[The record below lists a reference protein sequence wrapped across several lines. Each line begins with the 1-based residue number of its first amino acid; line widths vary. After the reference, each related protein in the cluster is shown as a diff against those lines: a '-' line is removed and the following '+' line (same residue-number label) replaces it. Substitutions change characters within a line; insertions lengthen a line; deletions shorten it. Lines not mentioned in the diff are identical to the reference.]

1 MKKYEYLEMSKK
13 DYEIRKNI
21 QMLYSEEFNYVKIKK
36 FYDAEMEYEAVQF
49 EEILF
54 NQSGITSD
62 IPESKFRDFDD
73 ESKVE
78 LFEYL
83 SSTTTNLIII
93 MIGNILWKKRNLSH
107 DIGIGHI
114 NDDFIFTI
122 RVYFESEADRLNNE
136 IMGEIISDCLSEK
149 FAIKQFSTGNT
160 ITTELRFKDHY
171 KVKEMFNTAVP
182 DFFYVDSH
190 GKNKKSMNTTFH
202 DLTSMCTNELNS
214 FINYKV

>member
-13 DYEIRKNI
+13 DYEVRKNI

-62 IPESKFRDFDD
+62 IPEGKFRDFDD

-83 SSTTTNLIII
+83 SSTTTNLIIL
-93 MIGNILWKKRNLSH
+93 MVGNILWKKRHLGH
-107 DIGIGHI
+107 DIGLGHI
-114 NDDFIFTI
+114 NDEFIFTI
-122 RVYFESEADRLNNE
+122 RVYFESEVDRLNNE

-149 FAIKQFSTGNT
+149 FVISQFSSGDT
-160 ITTELRFKDHY
+160 ITIELRFKDHY
-171 KVKEMFNTAVP
+171 KVKEMFNTAVS

-190 GKNKKSMNTTFH
+190 GKKSKSMNTTFH
-202 DLTSMCTNELNS
+202 DLTSMCTNELTS